1 MTRVDRSRL
10 PEVGPDPAFAL
21 PTVVRHTLP
30 NGLNLRT
37 VEHASV
43 PLLTIVVQ
51 VDGGSGADPADR
63 EGLAAITADMVDEG
77 TGSMTALDVSEALA
91 RIGAEYD
98 VDVGPDAITFTLTT
112 LTRFAERGAALLG
125 DMLVRPALREDDFDR
140 VRKLRLDRLRQMK
153 DVPPAV
159 AERAFLRLLY
169 GTHPYGHLAIGSDAA
184 LRAMSVAESAQFHAG
199 TFLPGRATVIAA
211 GAMSHDELRA
221 VVAGAFGGWTAEA
234 NDQAVP
240 VVAASIEPAATP
252 PRLAIVAREG
262 AAQSEL
268 RIGHL
273 AARRN
278 TPHYSALL
286 VMNAILGG
294 QFVSRVN
301 LKLREEKGYTY
312 GARTGFDWRR
322 GLAPFSMQASVH
334 TAATADSIRDT
345 LSELEAIRGGRPAT
359 EQELTLA
366 KASLTRGY
374 PRNFETAQQVARAVA
389 QLALYD
395 LPDSYFAEFVPRTN
409 AVTAEDVT
417 LAASRYLDPSRVT
430 TLVVGDHAAIDE
442 SLRSLELGE
451 AQLLPPE
458 LVHVG

>member
-1 MTRVDRSRL
+1 
-10 PEVGPDPAFAL
+10 
-21 PTVVRHTLP
+21 
-30 NGLNLRT
+30 
-37 VEHASV
+37 
-43 PLLTIVVQ
+43 
-51 VDGGSGADPADR
+51 
-63 EGLAAITADMVDEG
+63 
-77 TGSMTALDVSEALA
+77 
-91 RIGAEYD
+91 
-98 VDVGPDAITFTLTT
+98 
-112 LTRFAERGAALLG
+112 
-125 DMLVRPALREDDFDR
+125 
-140 VRKLRLDRLRQMK
+140 
-153 DVPPAV
+153 
-159 AERAFLRLLY
+159 
-169 GTHPYGHLAIGSDAA
+169 
-184 LRAMSVAESAQFHAG
+184 MSVSESAQFHAA
-199 TFLPGRATVIAA
+199 TFLPRRATVIAA
-211 GAMSHDELRA
+211 GAMRHDELRSL
-221 VVAGAFGGWTAEA
+221 VEDAFGDWTAEA
-234 NDQAVP
+234 NDQAAP
-240 VVAASIEPAATP
+240 TVAASIEPAAAA

-294 QFVSRVN
+294 QFVSRIN

-345 LSELEAIRGGRPAT
+345 LNEFEAIRGGRPAT
-359 EQELTLA
+359 DQELTLA

-374 PRNFETAQQVARAVA
+374 PRNFETAQQVARAVG

-442 SLRSLELGE
+442 SLRALELGE